1 MAILAFKFS
10 IKVLVLQSIKGLNEN
25 IDRFLEAVTK
35 CKLLKQVK
43 FIHMKQE
50 ARTLLDI
57 IKWRIDMHVDIF
69 SI

>member
-1 MAILAFKFS
+1 MAILASKFS